1 VPDGVCTTTLKLP
14 AAGIMEDVMF
24 AVSTEL
30 LTTVVARVVPL
41 KTITEEE
48 TKWLPVAVRTK
59 LGGSCEKTIVAGE
72 IEARLGAG
80 RALPQR
86 GFSALHPGRSK
97 RMTSHALRRTIRQ
110 EEGMDSV

>member
-1 VPDGVCTTTLKLP
+1 MEGVML
-14 AAGIMEDVMF
+14 

-30 LTTVVARVVPL
+30 LITVVTRVALL

-48 TKWLPVAVRTK
+48 TKWLPFAVRSK
-59 LGGSCEKTIVAGE
+59 PLGGSCEKTIVAGE

-86 GFSALHPGRSK
+86 GFSALHPGKSRS
-97 RMTSHALRRTIRQ
+97 MTSHALRRTIL
-110 EEGMDSV
+110 EVGMNSV